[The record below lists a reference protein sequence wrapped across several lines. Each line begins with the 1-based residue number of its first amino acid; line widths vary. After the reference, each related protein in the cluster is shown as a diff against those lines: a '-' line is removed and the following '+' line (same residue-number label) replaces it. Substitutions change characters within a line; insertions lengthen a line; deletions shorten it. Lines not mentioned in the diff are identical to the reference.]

1 MTLNAL
7 HEKIQ
12 KELNTLHTTILKPSK
27 SIHNANYPKDKQH
40 HGEIQKS
47 IEVRFGEIQLKLG
60 HELLKLNGLN
70 SSRQEITPIVISSM
84 IKQANQYRHQARLK
98 NIIINN

>member
-7 HEKIQ
+7 HEKMQ

-70 SSRQEITPIVISSM
+70 SSRQEITPIIISSM